1 MRAQQVAPG
10 EFASLKGALE
20 DIRMALQRSEEAKQA
35 SEVPGELKN
44 LNRVPRYASTLR
56 SMNDLYE
63 RYHDCRGAQCQVA
76 VPTRFQLTPIESRRL
91 TQHQIRATNQYY
103 GN

>member
-1 MRAQQVAPG
+1 M
-10 EFASLKGALE
+10 K
-20 DIRMALQRSEEAKQA
+20 
-35 SEVPGELKN
+35 
-44 LNRVPRYASTLR
+44 
-56 SMNDLYE
+56 DLYE

-76 VPTRFQLTPIESRRL
+76 VPAQWQLTPAESRRL

>member
-1 MRAQQVAPG
+1 M
-10 EFASLKGALE
+10 KG
-20 DIRMALQRSEEAKQA
+20 
-35 SEVPGELKN
+35 
-44 LNRVPRYASTLR
+44 
-56 SMNDLYE
+56 LYE

-76 VPTRFQLTPIESRRL
+76 VPTRFQLTPNESRRL